1 MRFQRCGCL
10 YAGSQSRD
18 GEQVEFPLTQAQQI
32 GESLRTK
39 AMSST
44 FTDTPDLSRPASSG
58 DLQRTGLAA
67 NDLFEG
73 ITEHLFF
80 SLGRRVDS
88 ASPYDFF
95 LVLS

>member
-1 MRFQRCGCL
+1 MGL
-10 YAGSQSRD
+10 D

-32 GESLRTK
+32 GTSLRNK

-44 FTDTPDLSRPASSG
+44 FTDAPDLSRPTSSG

-73 ITEHLFF
+73 ITEHLSFT
-80 SLGRRVDS
+80 LGCRVDS
-88 ASPYDFF
+88 ASSYDLF
-95 LVLS
+95 LALS